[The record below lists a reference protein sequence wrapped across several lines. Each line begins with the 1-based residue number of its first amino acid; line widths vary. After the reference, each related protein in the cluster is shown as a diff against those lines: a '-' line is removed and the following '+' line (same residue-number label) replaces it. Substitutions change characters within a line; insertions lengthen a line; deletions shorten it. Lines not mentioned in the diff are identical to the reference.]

1 MQARLQTT
9 QEDGNQS
16 RYEPSIRDR
25 KKENLLI
32 RVKRIHFNPCWGW
45 FNCSQMLVEIMVGL
59 EPTDLWII
67 INNNKYETY
76 PANIQ

>member
-16 RYEPSIRDR
+16 RYVPSIRDR
-25 KKENLLI
+25 KKENWLI

-45 FNCSQMLVEIMVGL
+45 FNSSQMLVEIIVGL
-59 EPTDLWII
+59 EPTDLWRI

>member
-32 RVKRIHFNPCWGW
+32 RVKRIHFNPC
-45 FNCSQMLVEIMVGL
+45 
-59 EPTDLWII
+59 
-67 INNNKYETY
+67 
-76 PANIQ
+76 